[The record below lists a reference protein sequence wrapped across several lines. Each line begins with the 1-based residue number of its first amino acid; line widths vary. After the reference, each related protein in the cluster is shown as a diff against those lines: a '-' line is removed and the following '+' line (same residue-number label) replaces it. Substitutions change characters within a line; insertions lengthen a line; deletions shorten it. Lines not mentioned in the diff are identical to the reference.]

1 MDEKDE
7 QILSLLKENSK
18 LRTHQISRKTA
29 IPVTTVHNRMK
40 KMESDG
46 IIKKYTIA
54 LNYKK
59 IGKSLLAFILATVN
73 YAVPSGKHIS
83 QESVAKKV
91 KSLGAEEVFIVTGGT
106 DVVIKIRTTDV
117 EELNT
122 FIVDKLR
129 TVEGIDKTQTMIVLN
144 EI

>member
-7 QILSLLKENSK
+7 QILSLLQENSK
-18 LRTHQISRKTA
+18 LRTHQISKKTR

-54 LNYKK
+54 VNHKK

-73 YAVPSGKHIS
+73 YAIPSGKIIP

-91 KSLGAEEVFIVTGGT
+91 KALGAEDVFIVTGGT
-106 DVVIKIRTTDV
+106 DLLIKIRARDV
-117 EELNT
+117 DELNT